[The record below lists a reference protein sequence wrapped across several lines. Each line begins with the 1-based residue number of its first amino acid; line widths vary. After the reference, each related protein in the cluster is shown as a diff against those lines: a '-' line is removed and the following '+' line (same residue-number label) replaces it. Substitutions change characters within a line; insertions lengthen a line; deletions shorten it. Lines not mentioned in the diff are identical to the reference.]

1 MSCLRHKVSYIMN
14 YTTIELIFTI
24 DKSPV
29 SSSTP
34 GNKYV
39 GQVVHETK
47 CHSNAPSE
55 ETAIPDKSNI
65 TSQPSSSQTTGSILT
80 PELSIFISDDQT
92 MEGNINVY
100 INLFLVNMIDSAQA
114 ISSVRD
120 RLTRPPTN
128 NTTAFVKTS
137 STSNVYSHSQST
149 LTPSLTAPS
158 EESQQTQGT
167 LHY

>member
-1 MSCLRHKVSYIMN
+1 MN
-14 YTTIELIFTI
+14 YTIIESIFTI

-29 SSSTP
+29 SSSTA

-39 GQVVHETK
+39 GQVVYEFK
-47 CHSNAPSE
+47 CHSNGPSE

-65 TSQPSSSQTTGSILT
+65 TSQLCSSQTTGSILT
-80 PELSIFISDDQT
+80 PEMSISTGDDQT
-92 MEGNINVY
+92 MEGNINAY
-100 INLFLVNMIDSAQA
+100 INLFLVNIIDSAQA
-114 ISSVRD
+114 ISSEHD

-128 NTTAFVKTS
+128 NTTAFVKMST
-137 STSNVYSHSQST
+137 TSNVHSHSQST